1 MKRAIYTL
9 IFSMLFGLTITDPD
23 HAFLSLAFETVSAFG
38 TVGLSHGLTP
48 ELSPGGQL
56 LIIATM
62 LLGRTGP
69 LALGY
74 LLATRSRPGISY
86 ARTEL
91 SIG

>member
-1 MKRAIYTL
+1 
-9 IFSMLFGLTITDPD
+9 
-23 HAFLSLAFETVSAFG
+23 
-38 TVGLSHGLTP
+38 
-48 ELSPGGQL
+48 L